1 MLNDQDR
8 DRAAELLLAAERSGE
23 PATQLAQT
31 FPGMEIADAY
41 AVQKRVIDRKMA
53 QGARLRGHKI
63 GLTSKAMQS
72 TVGIDEPDY
81 GHLLDTMFFQDGQTI
96 STAGLIVP
104 RVEVELAF
112 VLGKPLRGPDVTL
125 FDVLDATDYVVP
137 ALEIIDG
144 RSKYPRTIV
153 DNIADNAACAG
164 IVLGGR
170 PVRPMDIDL
179 RWVGAI
185 LLKNGVIEESGVSAA
200 VLGHP
205 GLGIAWLANK
215 LAQHDAG
222 LQAGHVVLAGS
233 FTRTVAVRAGD
244 TLHADYGKLGGISV
258 HFS

>member
-1 MLNDQDR
+1 MLNDAQR
-8 DRAAELLLAAERSGE
+8 QQAAALLIEAERTGM
-23 PATQLAQT
+23 PTTQLDQA
-31 FPGMEIADAY
+31 FPGIEIADAY
-41 AVQKRVIDRKMA
+41 AIQQRIIASKLA
-53 QGARLRGHKI
+53 AGARLRGHKI

-81 GHLLDTMFFQDGQTI
+81 GHLLDTMFFQDGDTI
-96 STAGLIVP
+96 ATEKLIVP

-137 ALEIIDG
+137 ALELIDG
-144 RSKYPRTIV
+144 RSKYPRRIV

-164 IVLGGR
+164 IILGGR
-170 PVRPMDIDL
+170 PVKPLDVDL
-179 RWVGAI
+179 RWVAAL

-205 GLGIAWLANK
+205 AMGIVWLANK
-215 LAQHDAG
+215 LAAHDTGLEAG
-222 LQAGHVVLAGS
+222 QIVLAGS
-233 FTRTVAVRAGD
+233 FTRTVAVAKGD
-244 TLHADYGKLGGISV
+244 AIHADYGPLGSISV